1 MRKKI
6 NIIGAGLAG
15 SEACYQLAKRKIPV
29 NLYEMK
35 PTKKSGAH
43 RLDDFA
49 ELVCSN
55 SLKSDSI
62 STSSGL
68 LKKELQLLDSLILK
82 TAYETQVPAGGALAV
97 DRDLFSKK
105 ITKYLYESKYINII
119 NEEVENINNNDINII
134 ATGPLTSDKLINN
147 LLKYTGSENLFFFDA
162 AAPIVSF
169 DSIDMTKAY
178 YKSRYDKGEADYIN
192 CSMSKE
198 QYDKFYKFL
207 ISGETVKLKH
217 FEDKRVFE
225 NCMPIEVMA
234 KRGYDT
240 LRFGPLKPVGL
251 DNSAYAVIQL
261 RQDNMSGTLFNLVG
275 FQTNLK
281 FKEQEKLLKLIPG
294 LENAKIQRY
303 GVMHKNTYINSPQ
316 LLNKY
321 SQLKSEKNIF
331 IAGQLS
337 GVEGYMESTMSGLIG
352 AINVSKMIDNKS
364 LVEYPLE
371 TMSGALLEYIS
382 NEYNSNFQP
391 MNSNFGILPS
401 LNEKIKNKKERKLAY
416 TNRGI
421 EAMKKTIK
429 AYSI

>member
-1 MRKKI
+1 MTKKI
-6 NIIGAGLAG
+6 NVIGAGLAG

-35 PTKKSGAH
+35 PNKKSEAH
-43 RLDDFA
+43 HIDGFA

-55 SLKSDSI
+55 SLKSDLI

-82 TAYETQVPAGGALAV
+82 TAYETRVPAGGALAV
-97 DRDLFSKK
+97 DREIFSEK
-105 ITKYLYESKYINII
+105 ITKYLKESKYINII
-119 NEEVENINNNDINII
+119 NEEVEQINVDDINIV
-134 ATGPLTSDKLINN
+134 ATGPLSSDKLITN
-147 LLKYTGSENLFFFDA
+147 LLQYTGSENLFFFDA
-162 AAPIVSF
+162 AAPVITF

-178 YKSRYDKGEADYIN
+178 YKSRYDKGESDYIN

-198 QYDKFYKFL
+198 QYDKFYHFL
-207 ISGETVKLKH
+207 INGETVQLKE
-217 FEDKRVFE
+217 FENKRVFE
-225 NCMPIEVMA
+225 NCMPVEVMA
-234 KRGYDT
+234 KRGYET

-251 DNSAYAVIQL
+251 DSNAYAVVQL

-281 FKEQEKLLKLIPG
+281 FKEQVKLLQLIPG
-294 LENAKIQRY
+294 LEHSKIQRY
-303 GVMHKNTYINSPQ
+303 GVMHKNIYINSPK

-321 SQLKSEKNIF
+321 SQFKNEHNIF

-337 GVEGYMESTMSGLIG
+337 GVEGYMESTMSGLIT
-352 AINVSKMIDNKS
+352 AINVSKMIKNES
-364 LVEYPLE
+364 LVVYPLE

-382 NEYNSNFQP
+382 NKYNSNFQP
-391 MNSNFGILPS
+391 MNSNFGILTS
-401 LNEKIKNKKERKLAY
+401 LNEKIKNKNERKMAY
-416 TNRGI
+416 SKRGI
-421 EAMKKTIK
+421 EIMKETIK